1 MSTQSDYHIN
11 ETSFDPQIPS
21 IMVGSCRVSHC
32 LRYAFHSSVFIIILS
47 NPSSIG
53 NSMFIMIMIM
63 IMITVAVAF
72 AI

>member
-1 MSTQSDYHIN
+1 
-11 ETSFDPQIPS
+11 
-21 IMVGSCRVSHC
+21 MVGSCRVSHC

-53 NSMFIMIMIM
+53 NSMFIMIMNM